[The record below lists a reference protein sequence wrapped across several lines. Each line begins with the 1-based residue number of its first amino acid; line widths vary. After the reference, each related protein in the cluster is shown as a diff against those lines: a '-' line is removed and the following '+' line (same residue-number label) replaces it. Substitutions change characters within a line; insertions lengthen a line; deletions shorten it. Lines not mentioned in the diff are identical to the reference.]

1 MKKSIKVIGRPV
13 EEAYVI
19 KDIEID
25 QITLEKWSVECRS
38 DIADAWGVVEEQATF
53 PNNDYKSDNKT
64 ENNKTESKN
73 DNKPDDKTLEIILK
87 EKISNVKLMA
97 KANVI
102 ETVAKMGGKI
112 IKDIKVER
120 AKKGKKNYLGGVIFF
135 KEV

>member
-13 EEAYVI
+13 EEVYVI

-38 DIADAWGVVEEQATF
+38 DIADAWGAIEGQVTF
-53 PNNDYKSDNKT
+53 PND
-64 ENNKTESKN
+64 
-73 DNKPDDKTLEIILK
+73 DDKILEIILK

-112 IKDIKVER
+112 VKDIKVER
-120 AKKGKKNYLGGVIFF
+120 AKKGKKNYLGNVIFF
-135 KEV
+135 KEAI

>member
-13 EEAYVI
+13 EEVYVI

-38 DIADAWGVVEEQATF
+38 DIVDAWGTNEEQTTF
-53 PNNDYKSDNKT
+53 PNN
-64 ENNKTESKN
+64 
-73 DNKPDDKTLEIILK
+73 DDKTLEIILI

-102 ETVAKMGGKI
+102 ETIAKMGGKI
-112 IKDIKVER
+112 VKDIKVER
-120 AKKGKKNYLGGVIFF
+120 AKKGKKNYLGDIIFF
-135 KEV
+135 KDVLKE

>member
-13 EEAYVI
+13 EEVYVI

-38 DIADAWGVVEEQATF
+38 DIADAWGEVEGQVTF
-53 PNNDYKSDNKT
+53 PKSDD
-64 ENNKTESKN
+64 ES
-73 DNKPDDKTLEIILK
+73 DDKGDGKTYDKSDGKILEIILK
-87 EKISNVKLMA
+87 EKISNVKLMT

-102 ETVAKMGGKI
+102 QAVAKMGGKI

-120 AKKGKKNYLGGVIFF
+120 AKKGKKNYLGDVIFF
-135 KEV
+135 KEIS

>member
-1 MKKSIKVIGRPV
+1 MKKSIKVIGKPT
-13 EEAYVI
+13 EEVYVI

-38 DIADAWGVVEEQATF
+38 DIADAWGAVEGQVTF
-53 PNNDYKSDNKT
+53 PNS
-64 ENNKTESKN
+64 
-73 DNKPDDKTLEIILK
+73 DDKILEIILK

-112 IKDIKVER
+112 VKDIKVER
-120 AKKGKKNYLGGVIFF
+120 AKKGKKNYLGDVIFF
-135 KEV
+135 KEVS

>member
-13 EEAYVI
+13 EEVYII

-38 DIADAWGVVEEQATF
+38 DIADAWGAIEGQVTF
-53 PNNDYKSDNKT
+53 PNDNDKI
-64 ENNKTESKN
+64 
-73 DNKPDDKTLEIILK
+73 LEIILK

-112 IKDIKVER
+112 VKDIKVER
-120 AKKGKKNYLGGVIFF
+120 AKKGKKNYLGDIIFF
-135 KEV
+135 KEVS

>member
-13 EEAYVI
+13 EEVYII

-38 DIADAWGVVEEQATF
+38 DIADAWGTVEGQVTF
-53 PNNDYKSDNKT
+53 PNN
-64 ENNKTESKN
+64 E
-73 DNKPDDKTLEIILK
+73 DKILEIILK

-102 ETVAKMGGKI
+102 QTVAKMGGKI
-112 IKDIKVER
+112 VKDIKVER
-120 AKKGKKNYLGGVIFF
+120 AKKGKKNYLGDIIFF
-135 KEV
+135 KDAI

>member
-13 EEAYVI
+13 EEVYVI

-38 DIADAWGVVEEQATF
+38 DIADAWGVVEGQVTF
-53 PNNDYKSDNKT
+53 PNN
-64 ENNKTESKN
+64 
-73 DNKPDDKTLEIILK
+73 DDKTLEIILK

-112 IKDIKVER
+112 VKDIKVER
-120 AKKGKKNYLGGVIFF
+120 AKKGKKNYLGDVIFF
-135 KEV
+135 KEVS

>member
-13 EEAYVI
+13 EEVYII

-38 DIADAWGVVEEQATF
+38 DIADAWGAIEGQVTF
-53 PNNDYKSDNKT
+53 PND
-64 ENNKTESKN
+64 
-73 DNKPDDKTLEIILK
+73 DDKILEIILK

-112 IKDIKVER
+112 VKDIKVER
-120 AKKGKKNYLGGVIFF
+120 AKKGKKNYLGDIIFF
-135 KEV
+135 KEVS

>member
-38 DIADAWGVVEEQATF
+38 DIADAWGTIEGQATL
-53 PNNDYKSDNKT
+53 DN
-64 ENNKTESKN
+64 
-73 DNKPDDKTLEIILK
+73 DDKTLEIILQ

-112 IKDIKVER
+112 VKDIKVER
-120 AKKGKKNYLGGVIFF
+120 AKKGKKNYLGDVIFF
-135 KEV
+135 KEVI

>member
-13 EEAYVI
+13 EEVYVI

-38 DIADAWGVVEEQATF
+38 DIADAWGAVEGQVTF
-53 PNNDYKSDNKT
+53 PNNDDKT
-64 ENNKTESKN
+64 
-73 DNKPDDKTLEIILK
+73 DDKTLEIILK

-112 IKDIKVER
+112 VKDIKVER
-120 AKKGKKNYLGGVIFF
+120 AKKGKKNYLGDVIFF
-135 KEV
+135 KEVT

>member
-13 EEAYVI
+13 EDVYVI

-38 DIADAWGVVEEQATF
+38 DIADAWGTVEGQVNSL
-53 PNNDYKSDNKT
+53 NN
-64 ENNKTESKN
+64 
-73 DNKPDDKTLEIILK
+73 DDKTLEIILK

-102 ETVAKMGGKI
+102 EKVAKMGGKI
-112 IKDIKVER
+112 VKDIKVER
-120 AKKGKKNYLGGVIFF
+120 AKKGKKNYLGDVIFF
-135 KEV
+135 KEVS